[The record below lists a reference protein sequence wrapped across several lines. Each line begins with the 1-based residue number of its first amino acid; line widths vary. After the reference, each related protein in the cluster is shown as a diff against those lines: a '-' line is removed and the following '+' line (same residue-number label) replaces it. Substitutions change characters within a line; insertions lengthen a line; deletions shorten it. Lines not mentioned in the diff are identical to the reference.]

1 MRRTRL
7 NAIASRG
14 TGRQRGITLV
24 TALIMLVL
32 LTLMAI
38 TAFHI
43 GTSQT
48 SIVSNAQH
56 RDEALD
62 AAQQAIDKVINSP
75 DFMSTPAAAI
85 ASTATNCSGGAANT
99 WCVDVNGDGTLDITV
114 ALTPQP
120 KCVSGSA
127 ISNDAL
133 DIVLNPEDQ
142 QCLTPQ
148 GQECLGMPGGCPSTS
163 LCANATWEVSAQ
175 ASDTTTNTK
184 VNVVQGVAS
193 RMWKT
198 DLDSNC
204 K

>member
-1 MRRTRL
+1 MKRSTL
-7 NAIASRG
+7 NTTAAHG
-14 TGRQRGITLV
+14 QARQRGITLV

-43 GTSQT
+43 GSSQT
-48 SIVSNAQH
+48 IIVSNAQH

-85 ASTATNCSGGAANT
+85 SSTVTNCSGGAANT
-99 WCVDVNGDGTLDITV
+99 WCVDVNGDGTSDIKV
-114 ALTPQP
+114 ALTPTP
-120 KCVSGSA
+120 KCVTGAA
-127 ISNDAL
+127 ISNDKL
-133 DIVLNPEDQ
+133 DIVTNADDQ

-163 LCANATWEVSAQ
+163 LCADATWEVSAK
-175 ASDTTTNTK
+175 ASDTTTNTN
-184 VNVVQGVAS
+184 VTVVQGVSS

-198 DLDSNC
+198 DLDTNC